1 MKQLDIEAC
10 LIGLTKIGPNIRM
23 AAIMDYILDI
33 TVRKTPVVI
42 LEKKTI
48 LPEKEEHT

>member
-1 MKQLDIEAC
+1 M
-10 LIGLTKIGPNIRM
+10 IGLTKIGPNIRM

-42 LEKKTI
+42 LEKKNNSTRERGTYVRSHWI
-48 LPEKEEHT
+48 LEL